1 MTFGSPRF
9 FYEKV
14 GSTQDEARQMAR
26 AGAAP
31 GTVVVAASM
40 KAGRGRRGRA
50 WHMPPGGN
58 VALTAIGAPVAPET
72 LWQLAFV
79 SGVAAAVALERAA
92 PEVNAKLRFPNDVQ
106 LEGRKLGGILIEAV
120 LQGGRATPLIGI
132 GLNVLPR
139 EWPEELQKKAICLAE
154 AGSTVSV
161 EALEAVLLEAL
172 TEEWD
177 RWQSDG
183 FSATLARWDARRDPD
198 AIREF
203 IHEGVPVRCRI
214 LSMDA
219 AGVVTLQAED
229 GGALWSAC
237 APEVVLGD
245 D

>member
-1 MTFGSPRF
+1 MTFGNPRF
-9 FYEKV
+9 FYEKI

-79 SGVAAAVALERAA
+79 SGVAAAVALEQAA
-92 PEVNAKLRFPNDVQ
+92 PEANAKLRFPNDVQ
-106 LEGRKLGGILIEAV
+106 VQGKKLGGILIEAV
-120 LQGGRATPLIGI
+120 LQAGRATPLIGI

-139 EWPEELQKKAICLAE
+139 TWPEELQGKAICLAE
-154 AGSTVSV
+154 VGSTATV
-161 EALEAVLLEAL
+161 EALEAALLGAL
-172 TEEWD
+172 TDEWN
-177 RWQSDG
+177 RWQNDG
-183 FSATLARWDARRDPD
+183 FAATLSRWNARRDPD
-198 AIREF
+198 AWRTF
-203 IHEGVPVRCRI
+203 LREGVPTLCQIRA
-214 LSMDA
+214 MDA
-219 AGVVTLQAED
+219 AGNVTLRAED
-229 GGALWSAC
+229 GTLWSAC